1 MFIDRIQAFLP
12 IYQNRELQNFLR
24 LLHISNTR
32 EFDIFKLEKDFLL
45 TLILIKFGEKYPDLV
60 FKGGTCLNKIYFP
73 YFRLSE
79 DLDFVLDVDL
89 WKTARK
95 TLLKQ
100 YEKNFIDDL
109 TLLWLVLKDDRK
121 KFDEY
126 KLAMFTFEYISTINN
141 TPQTIKIDISLKQR
155 LRLSPILGKIQS
167 LFIDE
172 VLEESIFGDHSIN
185 CIDLRE
191 SLAEKMRA
199 ALTRTEPAIRDFFDI
214 WYVRQNSTFDFN
226 NSDFRELV
234 DMKLQEV
241 DYSYTL
247 DANYEKLQKQIITD
261 LNPVLTNQY
270 DFDFPDIYDFIFS
283 FKK

>member
-1 MFIDRIQAFLP
+1 
-12 IYQNRELQNFLR
+12 
-24 LLHISNTR
+24 
-32 EFDIFKLEKDFLL
+32 
-45 TLILIKFGEKYPDLV
+45 
-60 FKGGTCLNKIYFP
+60 
-73 YFRLSE
+73 
-79 DLDFVLDVDL
+79 
-89 WKTARK
+89 
-95 TLLKQ
+95 
-100 YEKNFIDDL
+100 
-109 TLLWLVLKDDRK
+109 
-121 KFDEY
+121 
-126 KLAMFTFEYISTINN
+126 MFTFEYISTINN